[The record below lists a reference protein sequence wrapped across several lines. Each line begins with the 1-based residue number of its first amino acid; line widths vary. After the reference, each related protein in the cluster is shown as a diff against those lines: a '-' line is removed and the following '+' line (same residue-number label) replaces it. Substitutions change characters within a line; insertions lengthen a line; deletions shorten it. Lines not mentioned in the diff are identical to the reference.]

1 MNKFLTWLLIL
12 MLGFSACGKPI
23 YASTALLSA
32 ETENRPD
39 SVGSVITSLDGVSPA
54 LHEPVTVSS
63 SPKTSDEAEG
73 APNGQASPSAGQN
86 SPRHHSHH
94 ARNLLIGVGV
104 MCALALIIAVAAK

>member
-1 MNKFLTWLLIL
+1 MNKFLARLLIL
-12 MLGFSACGKPI
+12 MLGFSAFGKPI

-39 SVGSVITSLDGVSPA
+39 SISSVVTSLDGASPT
-54 LHEPVTVSS
+54 LHEPVMISS
-63 SPKTSDEAEG
+63 SPKPRGEAKG

-94 ARNLLIGVGV
+94 ARNLLIGIGV